1 MKRRLVGSIL
11 IAVGLAGA
19 ATIVTVRG
27 SANVYPTEQRRVYE
41 RPLYVLEKG
50 EVVEV
55 LKWGTPL
62 TKIRNRKGRQGWV
75 EPAMLD
81 STNRPP
87 ILNLVVDSDETV
99 APIVVAPTKKTAP
112 KAVESGVVKKWN
124 AAKEGDSAVK
134 PTQKPVDFPK
144 DTTHITAQSKS
155 DSAK

>member
-1 MKRRLVGSIL
+1 MKRLVGSIL
-11 IAVGLAGA
+11 FVVGLAGA

-27 SANVYPTEQRRVYE
+27 PANVYPTDQRRVYE

-50 EVVEV
+50 DVVEV
-55 LKWGTPL
+55 LKWGAPL

-75 EPAMLD
+75 EPARLD

-87 ILNLVVDSDETV
+87 ILNLVVDSEP
-99 APIVVAPTKKTAP
+99 APVLVPAAKP
-112 KAVESGVVKKWN
+112 AVKHKDSGVVKKWN
-124 AAKEGDSAVK
+124 APTTGGEQVK
-134 PTQKPVDFPK
+134 ATEKPVDFPK

>member
-1 MKRRLVGSIL
+1 MKRLVGSIL
-11 IAVGLAGA
+11 LVVGLAGA

-27 SANVYPTEQRRVYE
+27 SANVYPTDQRRVYE

-75 EPAMLD
+75 EPARLD

-87 ILNLVVDSDETV
+87 ILNLVIDSESTPVTTTV
-99 APIVVAPTKKTAP
+99 AKPAPVQSDA
-112 KAVESGVVKKWN
+112 GVVKKWN
-124 AAKEGDSAVK
+124 APVSGGVQAKPAE
-134 PTQKPVDFPK
+134 KPVDFPK

>member
-1 MKRRLVGSIL
+1 MNRRFVGAILLAAGLV
-11 IAVGLAGA
+11 GA

-27 SANVYPTEQRRVYE
+27 PANVYPTEQRRVYE

-75 EPAMLD
+75 EPAKLD
-81 STNRPP
+81 SNARPP
-87 ILNLVVDSDETV
+87 ILNLVVDSEE
-99 APIVVAPTKKTAP
+99 VVLPKKVEATPAKNATSADV
-112 KAVESGVVKKWN
+112 KASSKPANDAVQVK
-124 AAKEGDSAVK
+124 SAE
-134 PTQKPVDFPK
+134 KPVDFHK
-144 DTTHITAQSKS
+144 DTTHITAQPKA

>member
-1 MKRRLVGSIL
+1 MNRRIVGAILLAAGLV
-11 IAVGLAGA
+11 GA

-27 SANVYPTEQRRVYE
+27 PANVYPTEQRRVYE

-75 EPAMLD
+75 EPAKLD
-81 STNRPP
+81 SNARPP
-87 ILNLVVDSDETV
+87 ILNLVVDSEEV
-99 APIVVAPTKKTAP
+99 VPQKKIEAAPAKSDN
-112 KAVESGVVKKWN
+112 SGVLKTPNTPANEAAQVK
-124 AAKEGDSAVK
+124 SAE
-134 PTQKPVDFPK
+134 KPVDFHK
-144 DTTHITAQSKS
+144 DTTHITAQPKA